1 MVCLWAQ
8 ELLGCHFSILH
19 RSNKMMADVDAITR
33 RLGPL
38 ISQHCMIASI
48 LHNTDKIKIL
58 DAYDEALFSKEEK
71 VKVRTEVQQYRQEP
85 VLIISN
91 IIKSL

>member
-1 MVCLWAQ
+1 MVCRLAQ
-8 ELLGCHFSILH
+8 ELLGYQFSILH
-19 RSNKMMADVDAITR
+19 RSNKMMVGVDALLR
-33 RLGPL
+33 RFVTL